1 MAKQYQPQVP
11 FTVPAMHLKRKT
23 KKVNGVNQESFTE
36 GGMFYCSAKS
46 YGGTEKTVNGV
57 YVIEDT
63 WTIDTWFNPAF
74 EKGDKIRFL
83 DEVGDDG
90 KYPEFEVLASPE
102 NINRRGQY
110 MRFKVS
116 RIGG

>member
-1 MAKQYQPQVP
+1 MAEYKPQLP
-11 FTVPAMHLKRKT
+11 FNVPAKLLKKSMQ
-23 KKVNGVNQESFTE
+23 KVNGVNQPTFTE
-36 GGMFYCSAKS
+36 SRMFYCAAKS
-46 YGGTEKTVNGV
+46 YGGTEKVVNGV

-63 WTIDTWFNPAF
+63 WQIDTWFNPDFA
-74 EKGDKIRFL
+74 KGDRIRFL
-83 DEVGDDG
+83 DDNT
-90 KYPEFEVLASPE
+90 EFEILASPE

>member
-1 MAKQYQPQVP
+1 MSKQYQPQVP
-11 FTVPAMHLKRKT
+11 FAVPAMHLKRTT
-23 KKVNGVNQESFTE
+23 KKVNGGNKETFTE

-57 YVIEDT
+57 YVVEDT
-63 WTIDTWFNPAF
+63 WTIDTWYNPAF
-74 EKGDKIRFL
+74 KKGDRVRFL
-83 DEVGDDG
+83 DDMT
-90 KYPEFEVLASPE
+90 EFEVLASPE

-110 MRFKVS
+110 MRFKVA

>member
-1 MAKQYQPQVP
+1 MADYKPNLPFNVP
-11 FTVPAMHLKRKT
+11 VKHLKRSL
-23 KKVNGVNQESFTE
+23 KKINGVNQETFTE
-36 GGMFYCSAKS
+36 QGIFFCSAKS
-46 YGGTEKTVNGV
+46 YGGTEKVVNGV

-63 WTIDTWFNPAF
+63 WNIDAWYNPALG
-74 EKGDKIRFL
+74 KGDKIQFL
-83 DEVGDDG
+83 DEVDADG
-90 KYPEFEVLASPE
+90 NTAEYEVLASPE

>member
-11 FTVPAMHLKRKT
+11 FSVPALHLKRST
-23 KKVNGVNQESFTE
+23 VKVNGVNQETFTE
-36 GGMFYCSAKS
+36 GATFFCSAKS
-46 YGGTEKTVNGV
+46 YGGTEKVVNGV

-63 WTIDTWFNPAF
+63 WTIDTWYNPALG
-74 EKGDKIRFL
+74 KGDRIRFL
-83 DEVGDDG
+83 DDMS
-90 KYPEFEVLASPE
+90 EFEVLASPE

-110 MRFKVS
+110 MRFKVV

>member
-11 FTVPAMHLKRKT
+11 FSVPAMHLKRTKT
-23 KKVNGVNQESFTE
+23 KINGVNQEGFEEQSI
-36 GGMFYCSAKS
+36 FYCSAKS
-46 YGGTEKTVNGV
+46 YGGTEKIVNGV

-63 WTIDTWFNPAF
+63 WQIDTWYNPAF
-74 EKGDKIRFL
+74 GKGDRIRFL
-83 DEVGDDG
+83 DDQT
-90 KYPEFEVLASPE
+90 EFEILASPE